1 MVMPRYPDP
10 VITSYR
16 IVAMLFP
23 HWSIVE
29 SQFSQS
35 EWKALSDISS
45 SLADRGLVY
54 SDDPYDTWQL
64 AEEVGHLVGT
74 PENWSMY
81 EANERLD
88 RFLTVCSKGLG
99 TLYKREKKLQLSAI
113 SKKTGR
119 FASHA
124 SLSHDGQNSTPSSS
138 AALPRSSPPITQTPP
153 ALRIITD
160 VPFLNRSS
168 SPYRNSLTDALNP
181 YRAMSRDNT
190 TGTPYEIPLPIH
202 TSYSFGSP
210 SLGTNYSSPMTSPSS
225 GLPRDSSDPGS
236 SGSHIAYGNSNA
248 WNDNNSNGLHG
259 AAETKFGST
268 MLKPSS
274 LESKPQ
280 TPPGLRRSQRTHAKK
295 TRER

>member
-1 MVMPRYPDP
+1 MVMPLYPDP

-16 IVAMLFP
+16 LVAMLFP

-54 SDDPYDTWQL
+54 SDDPYDTWKL
-64 AEEVGHLVGT
+64 AEEVGHLVGAQ
-74 PENWSMY
+74 ENWAMY
-81 EANERLD
+81 PANERLD

-99 TLYKREKKLQLSAI
+99 TLYKREKKFQHRI
-113 SKKTGR
+113 VPKKTGR
-119 FASHA
+119 SA
-124 SLSHDGQNSTPSSS
+124 SLASLPHDGQNSTPSSS
-138 AALPRSSPPITQTPP
+138 TLLPSSSLPITQTPP

-160 VPFLNRSS
+160 VPFISRSC
-168 SPYRNSLTDALNP
+168 SPYQNSLTDALNP
-181 YRAMSRDNT
+181 YRVMSRDNT
-190 TGTPYEIPLPIH
+190 TGTPYEIPPPIYTNH
-202 TSYSFGSP
+202 SFGAP
-210 SLGTNYSSPMTSPSS
+210 NFGTSYSSPMSSPSS
-225 GLPRDSSDPGS
+225 SSSLPRDSSDPGS

-248 WNDNNSNGLHG
+248 WNGNNSNGLYN

-274 LESKPQ
+274 EPQ
-280 TPPGLRRSQRTHAKK
+280 MPPGLRRSQRNHGKK
-295 TRER
+295 THKR